1 MKRFLQWWKGQP
13 VLGISLLAALVSM
26 CFVPPD
32 AGYLSYC
39 NRAVLIQL
47 FCLMLTVAGL
57 RSIGVF
63 EQVTQNLLKR
73 AGTVRRVGLFLVQLC
88 FFSAMLVTK
97 DVALLTFVPL
107 TLLLFRDIGDEKSRI
122 QVVVLETAAANLGS
136 MMTPVGNPQNLY
148 LYAAY
153 QLHTGDFFRTMLPA
167 GVLSWLVLLGL
178 SFLLPKT
185 PCAGKPGETTLPVI
199 PKKPAAVY
207 LLLFLVCLL
216 TVFRVIP
223 DWLCLVL
230 TAVLVFLCDK
240 KLFAQADYCLLGT
253 FVCFFVFVGNIA
265 RVDAGQGAVG
275 LGGAFTV
282 HQQCAGGC
290 DAVRLYGKCKGAAAG
305 REPGRS
311 GNTYRLSG
319 ESDLLSVLQQGGAFP
334 SGKIPGHFL
343 CRELRDAGGP
353 AGSRLAT
360 AAVLLGRFP
369 HTPDTGHPADA
380 PAPWS
385 RQGAVRGRR

>member
-73 AGTVRRVGLFLVQLC
+73 AGTVRCVGLFLVQLC
-88 FFSAMLVTK
+88 FFSAMLVTN

-122 QVVVLETAAANLGS
+122 RVIVLETAAANLGS

-167 GVLSWLVLLGL
+167 GVLSWLV
-178 SFLLPKT
+178 
-185 PCAGKPGETTLPVI
+185 
-199 PKKPAAVY
+199 
-207 LLLFLVCLL
+207 CLL

-230 TAVLVFLCDK
+230 TAVLVFFCDK

-265 RVDAGQGAVG
+265 RVDAVRAFFAGVMQGRELWVSAALSQCISNVPAAVMLSGFTENAKALLLGVNLGG
-275 LGGAFTV
+275 LGTPIASLASLISYQFYSKAAHSRPGKYLGIFS
-282 HQQCAGGC
+282 
-290 DAVRLYGKCKGAAAG
+290 AVNFGML
-305 REPGRS
+305 
-311 GNTYRLSG
+311 
-319 ESDLLSVLQQGGAFP
+319 
-334 SGKIPGHFL
+334 
-343 CRELRDAGGP
+343 
-353 AGSRLAT
+353 
-360 AAVLLGRFP
+360 AVLLAVGWLQLRFF
-369 HTPDTGHPADA
+369 
-380 PAPWS
+380 
-385 RQGAVRGRR
+385 

>member
-88 FFSAMLVTK
+88 FFSAMLVTN

-122 QVVVLETAAANLGS
+122 RVIVLETAAANLGS

-153 QLHTGDFFRTMLPA
+153 QLHTGDFFRTMLLPA
-167 GVLSWLVLLGL
+167 
-178 SFLLPKT
+178 
-185 PCAGKPGETTLPVI
+185 C
-199 PKKPAAVY
+199 
-207 LLLFLVCLL
+207 
-216 TVFRVIP
+216 
-223 DWLCLVL
+223 
-230 TAVLVFLCDK
+230 
-240 KLFAQADYCLLGT
+240 
-253 FVCFFVFVGNIA
+253 
-265 RVDAGQGAVG
+265 
-275 LGGAFTV
+275 
-282 HQQCAGGC
+282 
-290 DAVRLYGKCKGAAAG
+290 
-305 REPGRS
+305 
-311 GNTYRLSG
+311 
-319 ESDLLSVLQQGGAFP
+319 
-334 SGKIPGHFL
+334 
-343 CRELRDAGGP
+343 
-353 AGSRLAT
+353 
-360 AAVLLGRFP
+360 
-369 HTPDTGHPADA
+369 
-380 PAPWS
+380 
-385 RQGAVRGRR
+385 

>member
-73 AGTVRRVGLFLVQLC
+73 AGTVRRVGMFLVQLC
-88 FFSAMLVTK
+88 FFSAMLVTN

-107 TLLLFRDIGDEKSRI
+107 TLLLFQEIGDEKSRI
-122 QVVVLETAAANLGS
+122 WVIVLETAAANLGS

-153 QLHTGDFFRTMLPA
+153 QLHTADFFRTMLPA
-167 GVLSWLVLLGL
+167 GVLSWLILLGL

-185 PCAGKPGETTLPVI
+185 PCAGSLWKRLRLPYRKSRRRYI
-199 PKKPAAVY
+199 CCC
-207 LLLFLVCLL
+207 FWRVC
-216 TVFRVIP
+216 
-223 DWLCLVL
+223 
-230 TAVLVFLCDK
+230 
-240 KLFAQADYCLLGT
+240 
-253 FVCFFVFVGNIA
+253 
-265 RVDAGQGAVG
+265 
-275 LGGAFTV
+275 
-282 HQQCAGGC
+282 
-290 DAVRLYGKCKGAAAG
+290 
-305 REPGRS
+305 
-311 GNTYRLSG
+311 
-319 ESDLLSVLQQGGAFP
+319 
-334 SGKIPGHFL
+334 
-343 CRELRDAGGP
+343 
-353 AGSRLAT
+353 
-360 AAVLLGRFP
+360 
-369 HTPDTGHPADA
+369 
-380 PAPWS
+380 
-385 RQGAVRGRR
+385 

>member
-73 AGTVRRVGLFLVQLC
+73 AGTVRRVGMFLVQLC
-88 FFSAMLVTK
+88 FFSAMLVTN

-107 TLLLFRDIGDEKSRI
+107 TLLLFQEIGDEKSRI
-122 QVVVLETAAANLGS
+122 WVIVLETAAANLGS

-153 QLHTGDFFRTMLPA
+153 QLHTADFFRTMLPA
-167 GVLSWLVLLGL
+167 GVLSWLILLGL

-185 PCAGKPGETTLPVI
+185 PCAFLGELSLQGELRPVSGVLPMAL
-199 PKKPAAVY
+199 AAKDCGVKIATENMWNWDDAKDES
-207 LLLFLVCLL
+207 C
-216 TVFRVIP
+216 
-223 DWLCLVL
+223 
-230 TAVLVFLCDK
+230 
-240 KLFAQADYCLLGT
+240 FAA
-253 FVCFFVFVGNIA
+253 
-265 RVDAGQGAVG
+265 
-275 LGGAFTV
+275 
-282 HQQCAGGC
+282 CATSESFIEHI
-290 DAVRLYGKCKGAAAG
+290 DAVNDPYLVACLDIGHAEMRGSGSGAANMIRALG
-305 REPGRS
+305 H
-311 GNTYRLSG
+311 RLQALHIHDNDRWHDSHQIPFSMSIDFAPIAAALKEIG
-319 ESDLLSVLQQGGAFP
+319 YKGWFTLEADHYLKEKFNAENVFEGMKDL
-334 SGKIPGHFL
+334 H
-343 CRELRDAGGP
+343 
-353 AGSRLAT
+353 T
-360 AAVLLGRFP
+360 AAVRFEKLF
-369 HTPDTGHPADA
+369 DEA
-380 PAPWS
+380 
-385 RQGAVRGRR
+385 

>member
-73 AGTVRRVGLFLVQLC
+73 AGTVRRVGMFLVQLC
-88 FFSAMLVTK
+88 FFSAMLVTN

-107 TLLLFRDIGDEKSRI
+107 TLLLFQEIGDEKSRI
-122 QVVVLETAAANLGS
+122 WVIVLETAAANLGS

-153 QLHTGDFFRTMLPA
+153 QLHTADFFRTMLPA
-167 GVLSWLVLLGL
+167 GVLSWLILLGL

-185 PCAGKPGETTLPVI
+185 PCTGKPVETASSAI

-207 LLLFLVCLL
+207 LLLFLACLL
-216 TVFRVIP
+216 TVFRVLP
-223 DWLCLVL
+223 DWLCLLL

-265 RVDAGQGAVG
+265 RVDVIRDFFAGVIAGQGTVG
-275 LGGAFTV
+275 LGSTFAV
-282 HQQCAGGC
+282 YQQCAGGG
-290 DAVRLYGKCKGAAAG
+290 DAVRLYRKCKCTAAG
-305 REPGRS
+305 RESGRPW
-311 GNTYRLSG
+311 NAYRISG
-319 ESDLLSVLQQGGAFP
+319 ESDLLSVLQ
-334 SGKIPGHFL
+334 
-343 CRELRDAGGP
+343 
-353 AGSRLAT
+353 
-360 AAVLLGRFP
+360 
-369 HTPDTGHPADA
+369 
-380 PAPWS
+380 
-385 RQGAVRGRR
+385 